1 MSRQTPGPWI
11 AQDPHV
17 VTEDG
22 KIICDVRHAGT
33 FNRNADLIAAAP
45 KLLAACKAMLP
56 IAEREEAVLASVHDN
71 YPDELRLARERL
83 FQLRAAI
90 AAS

>member
-22 KIICDVRHAGT
+22 K
-33 FNRNADLIAAAP
+33 IAAAP

-71 YPDELRLARERL
+71 YPNELRLARERL
-83 FQLRAAI
+83 MKVRAAI
-90 AAS
+90 AAAEPA